1 MERLLDSLNPQQK
14 EAALCIDEHVRIVAG
29 AGSGKTRVLMA
40 RIEYLIRDLGIFPS
54 RIMAITFTNKAAN
67 EMKERL
73 EKQCPLDAKDVR
85 ISTIHALCVRIL
97 REDAAAAN
105 LPKNFT
111 ILDAEDQKSILR
123 KIYKELEL
131 SVKDFPPGQILSTI
145 SKWKTE
151 GKSVEQMKNTAR
163 SYFMQKTIA
172 IFEMYQ
178 KILDGMKALDFD
190 DLLIK
195 TENLL
200 KTDRTVREKWQNRL
214 DYIHVDEFQDVDPI
228 QYSIIQSLVRQ
239 DAILCVV
246 GDPDQT
252 IYTWRGASVD
262 IIMNFEE
269 DFHPSKTVILNQNY
283 RSTTPILKASNAL
296 IANNRNRVKKDL
308 FTEQKGDDVI
318 ELLECNDDEAEG
330 YRLAGKMKAL
340 HKKGMPWSDMA
351 VLYRANYLSRA
362 VEKALRVESI
372 PYRIFGGIRFY
383 ERAEIKDML
392 AYLHLLAAPD
402 ENDPNQMALDLFVE
416 RVINV
421 PKRAIGPKFMAE
433 LQSEADEQGCNL
445 LEATKDPQTLKAASA
460 KKARSFYQLI
470 QNLKKDLEQD
480 IQDKDIP
487 EIIDQILLKT
497 GYRAMLLEK
506 GEEGK
511 TRLENVEEL
520 QRDMQTFFKEDPS
533 LSLEEYL
540 QNVSLFTDHAQTD
553 SQNAVNLMTVHAAK
567 GTEYPAVFVAGLN
580 EGIFP
585 SQRAVSEGGASA
597 MEEERRLLYVAMTRA
612 KKRLFLSWNHGFSY
626 QAGGSKTASRLLG
639 EVPLEYTDRAP
650 EPEHDEGSSP
660 AAARPNQAFGPAA
673 SKKKKPALTLN
684 ETRVKRKKKSGS
696 LQPGAVVLHKIF
708 GTGVVISNSGTII
721 QVAFG
726 QPHGTKKIAASYLEE
741 VKA

>member
-1 MERLLDSLNPQQK
+1 MPNTLIQLNEKQK
-14 EAALCIDEHVRIVAG
+14 EAATVCDRNVRVVAG
-29 AGSGKTRVLMA
+29 AGSGKTRMLMG
-40 RIEYLIRDLGIFPS
+40 RIAYLIEEIGEDPS
-54 RIMAITFTNKAAN
+54 HIMAITFTNKAAN

-73 EKQCPLDAKDVR
+73 EKQCPQDAKDVR

-97 REDAAAAN
+97 REDAAAAD

-131 SVKDFPPGQILSTI
+131 SAKDFPPGQILSTI

-151 GKSVEQMKNTAR
+151 DKSVEQMKNTAR
-163 SYFMQKTIA
+163 SYFTQKTIA
-172 IFEMYQ
+172 IFELYQ
-178 KILDGMKALDFD
+178 KMLEGMKALDFD
-190 DLLIK
+190 DLLLK

-228 QYSIIQSLVRQ
+228 QYSIIRALVRK

-283 RSTTPILKASNAL
+283 RSTAPILNASNAL

-318 ELLECNDDEAEG
+318 ELLECIDEEAEG
-330 YRLAGKMKAL
+330 YKLAEKMKAL
-340 HKKGMPWSDMA
+340 HKKGMAWSDMA

-362 VEKALRVESI
+362 VEKALRIESI

-402 ENDPNQMALDLFVE
+402 ENDPNQKALDLFVE

-433 LQSEADEQGCNL
+433 LQREADEQGCNL
-445 LEATKDPQTLKAASA
+445 LEAMKDPQTLKAASA

-470 QNLKKDLEQD
+470 QDLKKDLDKD
-480 IQDKDIP
+480 IQDKNIP
-487 EIIDQILLKT
+487 GIIDHILLKT

-520 QRDMQTFFKEDPS
+520 QRDMQTFFKEDPD
-533 LSLEEYL
+533 LNLEEYL

-553 SQNAVNLMTVHAAK
+553 TQNAVNLMTVHAAK

-580 EGIFP
+580 EGVFP
-585 SQRAVSEGGASA
+585 SQRAVAEGGLSA

-612 KKRLFLSWNHGFSY
+612 KKRLFLSWNHGYSY
-626 QAGGSKTASRLLG
+626 QEGGLKKSSRLLG
-639 EVPLEYTDRAP
+639 EVPLEYTNRAP
-650 EPEHDEGSSP
+650 EPPAKAKSSP
-660 AAARPNQAFGPAA
+660 AASRQAGAA
-673 SKKKKPALTLN
+673 GSAVSKKKKPALTLN
-684 ETRVKRKKKSGS
+684 ETRVKRKKKSS
-696 LQPGAVVLHKIF
+696 PLRPGTVVSHKIF
-708 GTGVVISNSGTII
+708 GPGVVISNTGTIV

-726 QPHGTKKIAASYLEE
+726 QPHGTKKIDASYLEE